1 MQFDAPLMNGEQ
13 RYYPLTVTTPAAG
26 ETTIEINSEGR
37 WSNMHSVALIDQ
49 QLGRTILMQGGEIK
63 YKFKL
68 EALKSEGRFLL
79 AINHIKLD
87 ADGNLPGFEV
97 KALGNPVTGNTIDLL
112 LAHPT
117 ATAQSWRLIDIMG
130 REAGA
135 GTFAKEAGIQHRL
148 TVPGM
153 RNPGVYVVQV
163 SMDNG
168 ETQQLRILKN

>member
-1 MQFDAPLMNGEQ
+1 MQFDAPLTTGEQ

-26 ETTIEINSEGR
+26 QTTIEINSEGR

-49 QLGRTILMQGGEIK
+49 KAGKTILMQGGTLK
-63 YKFKL
+63 YTLKL
-68 EALKSEGRFLL
+68 EELKSEGRFLL

-87 ADGNLPGFEV
+87 ADGQLPGFEV

-112 LAHPT
+112 LTHPT
-117 ATAQSWRLIDIMG
+117 ASAKAWRVIDITG
-130 REAGA
+130 REAGV
-135 GTFAKEAGIQHRL
+135 GTFAKDAGIQHRL

-153 RNPGVYVVQV
+153 RNPGVYVVQI